1 MLTKMDILTFPLS
14 LYVLRVSILETMIG
28 SLLQLQTPTTSMWEK
43 TMIELTNIFLQHVRF
58 SKQNTHKHM
67 FSFTSQNNIS
77 QHQRK
82 KEKTLNFGGL

>member
-1 MLTKMDILTFPLS
+1 
-14 LYVLRVSILETMIG
+14 MIG
-28 SLLQLQTPTTSMWEK
+28 SLLQLQTPTTSMWEKTMIELTNIFLQQTPTTSMWEK